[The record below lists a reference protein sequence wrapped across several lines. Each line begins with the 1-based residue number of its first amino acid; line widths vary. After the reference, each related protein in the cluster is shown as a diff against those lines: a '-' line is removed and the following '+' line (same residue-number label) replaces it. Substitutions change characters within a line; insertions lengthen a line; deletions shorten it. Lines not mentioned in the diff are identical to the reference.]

1 MVAAYLRRGLA
12 AGLIAGLLSGLFAF
26 FVGEP
31 AMDRAVALEE
41 ASAEAHAGGHHEE
54 EIFSRGAQKVGLFFA
69 TGLSG
74 ATVGGIFGL
83 AFAYFRDRL
92 TSRSDLARSIFLAS
106 AVFCGM
112 ALIPALKYPANPP
125 SVGDPETIG
134 ARTIAYFALVGLS
147 LLAIYVAWQISHALR
162 EQGMDDTLRRLAIGV
177 GLVVVV
183 VALFLALPS
192 GPSAGDFPRGL
203 LWGFRLAALGTQA
216 VMWAGIGVLFGFLSE
231 RANRMERREAGHRVA
246 F

>member
-31 AMDRAVALEE
+31 ALDRAIALEE
-41 ASAEAHAGGHHEE
+41 ASSGQHANGHEGKV
-54 EIFSRGAQKVGLFFA
+54 FSHGTQKVGLFFA
-69 TGLSG
+69 TGLTG
-74 ATVGGIFGL
+74 ATAGGIFGL

-92 TSRSDLARSIFLAS
+92 TSRSDLARSIRLAG
-106 AVFCGM
+106 AVFCGV

-125 SVGDPETIG
+125 SVGDPSTIG
-134 ARTIAYFALVGLS
+134 ARTIAYFVLVGLS
-147 LLAIYVAWQISHALR
+147 LLAIYAAWQMSRALR
-162 EQGMDDTLRRLAIGV
+162 EQGMGDAPRSLAVGA
-177 GLVVVV
+177 GLVAVMA
-183 VALFLALPS
+183 ALFLALPAA
-192 GPSAGDFPRGL
+192 PSTGDFPRGL

-216 VMWAGIGVLFGFLSE
+216 VMWAGIGVLFGLLSE
-231 RANRMERREAGHRVA
+231 RANRMEERETGHRVA

>member
-31 AMDRAVALEE
+31 ALDRAVALEE
-41 ASAEAHAGGHHEE
+41 AQAGEHAVGHHEE
-54 EIFSRGAQKVGLFFA
+54 EVFSRGTQKVGLFFA

-74 ATVGGIFGL
+74 ATVGGVFGL
-83 AFAYFRDRL
+83 AFAFFRERL
-92 TSRSDLARSIFLAS
+92 ASRSDLASSASLAA
-106 AVFCGM
+106 AVFCGV

-125 SVGDPETIG
+125 SVGDPSTIG
-134 ARTIAYFALVGLS
+134 ARTIAYFALIGLS
-147 LLAIYVAWQISHALR
+147 LLSIYAAWQMSRALR
-162 EQGMDDTLRRLAIGV
+162 EQGMGDAVRCLAVGV
-177 GLVVVV
+177 GLVIVVA
-183 VALFLALPS
+183 ALFLALPA
-192 GPSAGDFPRGL
+192 GPSAGNFPRGL

-216 VMWAGIGVLFGFLSE
+216 VLWAGIGVLFGLLSE
-231 RANRMERREAGHRVA
+231 RANRMAERGADRRMA